1 MPTTPDELLV
11 HPRYLAG
18 AGEIARVLQPVVQV
32 HGWPY
37 ENNPAGNRVAATS
50 PCGRIEVLAEHAV
63 FHLWKISIRTRPG
76 DAQPLWQATF
86 TKETPAEI
94 VGALVQALAADR
106 YVAPEEIVAEW
117 PGHPSVAWRPL
128 LTAGWTASDRTG
140 VRLADG
146 NGSTVTVDAPGSE
159 GISTTA
165 VDGIRITSPDGTA
178 TFEQS
183 PSPDHCFSGGYVGHW
198 MINVQF
204 GPNWTDHWN
213 AVLTAATPVRY
224 LNMLTSAVADPTPV
238 VRARDQISSATR
250 AAATIRTVPP
260 SRNSNQFRV
269 LETEMAT
276 LNPRHPYQGHPRR

>member
-1 MPTTPDELLV
+1 MPSTPDEFLV

-50 PCGRIEVLAEHAV
+50 PCGRIEVLAQHAV
-63 FHLWKISIRTRPG
+63 FHLWKISVRDRPG
-76 DAQPLWQATF
+76 DNQPRWQATF

-106 YVAPEEIVAEW
+106 YVAPEEIVADW
-117 PGHPSVAWRPL
+117 PGHPSTSWRPL
-128 LTAGWTASDRTG
+128 LKAGWAPADLTALRIKDPDTG
-140 VRLADG
+140 TVTAAWPG
-146 NGSTVTVDAPGSE
+146 AEGAVSTV
-159 GISTTA
+159 
-165 VDGIRITSPDGTA
+165 VDGIRFTSPDGKA
-178 TFEQS
+178 TLVHT
-183 PSPDHCFSGGYVGHW
+183 PKPDHLFGEGVGPW
-198 MINVQF
+198 QIDVAF
-204 GPNWTDHWN
+204 GPSWDDQWT
-213 AVLTAATPVRY
+213 AILSAATPVRY
-224 LNMLTSAVADPTPV
+224 LNMLTSAVADPAPV

-250 AAATIRTVPP
+250 AAATIRTVPS

-269 LETEMAT
+269 LEAELAT